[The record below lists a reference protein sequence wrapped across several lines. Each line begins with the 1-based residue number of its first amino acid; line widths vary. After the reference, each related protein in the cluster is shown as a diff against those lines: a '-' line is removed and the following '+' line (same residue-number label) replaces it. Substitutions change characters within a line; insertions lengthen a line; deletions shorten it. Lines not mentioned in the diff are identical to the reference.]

1 MLRRRPARSAPP
13 AAMGEEGSGMVAALY
28 EWLKA
33 GHILMAIVWVGGA
46 VALQV
51 LATRT
56 MRAQDPERL
65 RIFAGE
71 VEFVGTRIFTPA
83 SLLLL
88 LFGIWMVID
97 SPAWEFTQFWVIAA
111 LAMFAFSFVSGAF
124 YLGPQSGKLK
134 RLYEAEGA
142 NAAGARELIGKLF
155 LVSRIELVLMVLIVL
170 DMVIKP
176 GI

>member
-1 MLRRRPARSAPP
+1 
-13 AAMGEEGSGMVAALY
+13 MVAAVY

-134 RLYEAEGA
+134 KMYEAEGA

>member
-1 MLRRRPARSAPP
+1 
-13 AAMGEEGSGMVAALY
+13 
-28 EWLKA
+28 
-33 GHILMAIVWVGGA
+33 
-46 VALQV
+46 
-51 LATRT
+51 
-56 MRAQDPERL
+56 
-65 RIFAGE
+65 
-71 VEFVGTRIFTPA
+71 
-83 SLLLL
+83 
-88 LFGIWMVID
+88 
-97 SPAWEFTQFWVIAA
+97 VIAA

>member
-1 MLRRRPARSAPP
+1 
-13 AAMGEEGSGMVAALY
+13 MVAALY
-28 EWLKA
+28 EWLKT

-56 MRAQDPERL
+56 MRADDPERL

-134 RLYEAEGA
+134 KLYEAEGP

-155 LVSRIELVLMVLIVL
+155 LVSRIELVLMMLIVL